1 MPLYMDIH
9 KNVHG
14 VTPEEVADAHKADVA
29 AQEPFNVRYL
39 RWWFNRDA
47 GSIYCLV
54 DAPDRDA
61 AVEVHRRAHGLL
73 PDEIIPVEQGDVE
86 GLIGPDEHGPA
97 VREDPV
103 DRISSDGA
111 FRTIVFTDLEGSTT
125 MTQRLGDEAAL
136 ELLKRHDELMDGC
149 MAERGGRRV
158 KHTGDG
164 VMAAFNSVQ
173 KAVQCMIDMQRSLVQ
188 HSESQPDHVLRAR
201 MGAAAGE
208 PVEHDSDLFGA
219 TVQLAARLCDYG
231 TPGQILVP
239 GVVRDLCMG
248 KAFPFAGLGEVPL
261 KGFEEPV
268 RIYEVRWQDLRA

>member
-9 KNVHG
+9 KNV
-14 VTPEEVADAHKADVA
+14 TDTIPEDVA
-29 AQEPFNVRYL
+29 AAHHQDVETQGAFGVKYL

-54 DAPDRDA
+54 DAPNA
-61 AVEVHRRAHGLL
+61 ESAMEVHKQSHGLM
-73 PDEIIPVEQGDVE
+73 PDEIIPVESGDVE
-86 GLIGPDEHGPA
+86 DFIGPDQLGPA
-97 VREDPV
+97 LQEQPPGS
-103 DRISSDGA
+103 ISTDSV
-111 FRTIVFTDLEGSTT
+111 FRTVVFTDLEGSTN

-136 ELLKRHDELMDGC
+136 ELLQRHDELMSSCVD
-149 MAERGGRRV
+149 EHSGRRV

-164 VMAAFNSVQ
+164 LMASFVSVA
-173 KAVQCMIDMQRSLVQ
+173 KAVQCMIDMQRALVR
-188 HSESQPDHVLRAR
+188 HNESEPSEVLRAR

-208 PVEHDSDLFGA
+208 PVSHHDDLFGA

-239 GVVRDLCMG
+239 SVVRDLCIG
-248 KAFPFAGLGEVPL
+248 KTFKFDSLGDVPM

-268 RIYEVRWQDLRA
+268 RVYSVSWQ